1 MQLDFSEVLQSQKEL
16 LKIMWNEIPRGK
28 NGVTLL
34 VPYTNFGVQN
44 ISMLSSI
51 SAKRQIVYKDVFVC
65 RY

>member
-1 MQLDFSEVLQSQKEL
+1 
-16 LKIMWNEIPRGK
+16 MWNEIPRGK

-34 VPYTNFGVQN
+34 VAYTNFGVQN

>member
-1 MQLDFSEVLQSQKEL
+1 VQLDFSEVLQSQKEL

-51 SAKRQIVYKDVFVC
+51 SNKRQIVYKDVFVC

>member
-1 MQLDFSEVLQSQKEL
+1 VQLDFSEVLQSQKEL

-51 SAKRQIVYKDVFVC
+51 SAKR
-65 RY
+65 

>member
-1 MQLDFSEVLQSQKEL
+1 VQLDFSEVLQSQKEL